1 MQNARVI
8 QLGSS
13 NVKVTRN
20 SASFDEAFGGYSSK
34 RKQKFSNVLGD
45 TIHQGTSLY
54 DFSVKGDKGTVK
66 TFSKNSIIPI
76 AFESLNNKITVMTK
90 VGDEKFFIDPSF
102 MINPL
107 NTNSTLLLKPINPS
121 NDSAPFKSDF
131 AKLYKPIYDLK
142 SVGSLGTTKYF
153 PKGIDV
159 LAIRSYK
166 NKPNG
171 VLYDIKVTHTAP
183 NGEIFELS
191 PDFVQTVGSSANALG
206 KIMPILTTENKLLYG
221 SGSGSSGAT
230 SQTYTF
236 TEALNNYNKE
246 NVGRLTTNNPLMPIL
261 FGSYKVVSD
270 ANGINIGK
278 ADDGTTKTFPKDS
291 IVSAYLQPF
300 SNPSTVNNGKK
311 SAYWIVDAEVPSTSA
326 NSSTQTSSTSNNA
339 PKTTM
344 INKKFKLYLKALGE
358 NIVPTNTNTSGGG
371 NTDPN
376 QGGGTNT
383 GGGNYDPNQGGGVYT
398 GGGNSSADLDALNAQ
413 IEAQQMAQYQ
423 QQGGVQQQN
432 NTSLEDLNAQVD
444 AENQAQMMQQGSSG
458 YEPTQDELMVDIDTN
473 YAPDTQIES
482 SFDGYGNSNAM
493 ETMIKDLCTK
503 IAWNKEMAEML
514 KTKKGVDKSE
524 LKAEYVAKV
533 DRVNELLRELKSYET
548 PANREYIQKM
558 LNYCDMM
565 RPSKKRTM
573 PKQMVIQNTNPK
585 VISLGNTTPS
595 EFKNDLGNTIMED
608 ENSSFMGEVIDYSAF
623 NGSSTSTALIGVGIG
638 AVLGI
643 IGIVVIKKMN
653 K

>member
-13 NVKVTRN
+13 GVKVTRS
-20 SASFDEAFGGYSSK
+20 SASFEEAFGGYSGK
-34 RKQKFSNVLGD
+34 KGKQKFSNFVTQAQLDALAVASTSATANLPVVTDAPRDYKILKLYGQTTAAMQKVGGGSKSFPTDTPLKMVRSYKVLNGNPIEVKLVLIED
-45 TIHQGTSLY
+45 GATYIGFPTMTKDVATNLMATSL
-54 DFSVKGDKGTVK
+54 
-66 TFSKNSIIPI
+66 
-76 AFESLNNKITVMTK
+76 
-90 VGDEKFFIDPSF
+90 
-102 MINPL
+102 
-107 NTNSTLLLKPINPS
+107 PINPI
-121 NDSAPFKSDF
+121 APTTTGTTTGTTTTTTGTT
-131 AKLYKPIYDLK
+131 
-142 SVGSLGTTKYF
+142 GSLYLDTIATLT
-153 PKGIDV
+153 P
-159 LAIRSYK
+159 
-166 NKPNG
+166 
-171 VLYDIKVTHTAP
+171 
-183 NGEIFELS
+183 S
-191 PDFVQTVGSSANALG
+191 PISR
-206 KIMPILTTENKLLYG
+206 
-221 SGSGSSGAT
+221 
-230 SQTYTF
+230 YTDD
-236 TEALNNYNKE
+236 K
-246 NVGRLTTNNPLMPIL
+246 PLMPL
-261 FGSYKVVSD
+261 FQGFYKVVND
-270 ANGINIGK
+270 VFGQR
-278 ADDGTTKTFPKDS
+278 DGAFASKKFLKDS
-291 IVSAYLQPF
+291 ILEGYLQTF
-300 SNPSTVNNGKK
+300 DNPTTGGK
-311 SAYWIVDAEVPSTSA
+311 SGYWVVQAEVPTTVGNATTTTASPSNNPSNVPVTNVATSTA
-326 NSSTQTSSTSNNA
+326 SSGTATGTATSGGTTTSSGTTSGTSTGTQTSPNPSATPQAKSSA
-339 PKTTM
+339 TGMTM
-344 INKKFKLYLKALGE
+344 VKFKLPLYALIPAVTTTY
-358 NIVPTNTNTSGGG
+358 NNTNTGGG
-371 NTDPN
+371 TNEGVGNYDPN
-376 QGGGTNT
+376 QGGGT
-383 GGGNYDPNQGGGVYT
+383 NQGGGVYT

-423 QQGGVQQQN
+423 QQGGGQQQN

-473 YAPDTQIES
+473 YAPDTEIES
-482 SFDGYGNSNAM
+482 SFDGYANSNAM

-514 KTKKGVDKSE
+514 KMKKGVDKSE

-643 IGIVVIKKMN
+643 IGIVVINKMKK
-653 K
+653 